1 MNTSKARTH
10 WYISM
15 TKSVWRL
22 VGYVFLIPFPIIGVA
37 ILVVSEILGIAEEI
51 WGA

>member
-1 MNTSKARTH
+1 MTDKERTH
-10 WYISM
+10 WYLSM

-22 VGYVFLIPFPIIGVA
+22 VGYAALIPYPLIGVS
-37 ILVVSEILGIAEEI
+37 ILIVSEILGIAEEV